1 MNDAPSVGGIYALFM
16 KKKPCFENFAS
27 RVSPRVR
34 AQTGNGSL
42 PFNKSVFV
50 AGLVV
55 VGRRHRE
62 AIQGGNHSEALPG
75 CTCNDGLVLA
85 KKCCLLLNK

>member
-1 MNDAPSVGGIYALFM
+1 MNDAPGVGGIYALFM

-55 VGRRHRE
+55 VGRCHGG
-62 AIQGGNHSEALPG
+62 AIQGGNHSEALA
-75 CTCNDGLVLA
+75 GLHLQ
-85 KKCCLLLNK
+85 